1 MISTVI
7 AILFKVVSAYCPSIT
22 CPSALS
28 PVMERIFTPTGC
40 QLAIY
45 PPSWNEGKIP
55 PLKFGLHF
63 ALKYFSKAISFLGR
77 RCRPLSCLFNCISAA
92 VLCHGLT
99 IFQDLEFSAIV
110 CIHFSNNGPFILIL
124 LIISVDAQQI
134 LNLRPLFPL
143 WFMP

>member
-1 MISTVI
+1 MSTVI
-7 AILFKVVSAYCPSIT
+7 AILFKVVSACCPSIT

-77 RCRPLSCLFNCISAA
+77 RCRPLSCLFNCISAVA
-92 VLCHGLT
+92 LCHGLT

-110 CIHFSNNGPFILIL
+110 WNFLAMEDEIVMLKIP
-124 LIISVDAQQI
+124 
-134 LNLRPLFPL
+134 
-143 WFMP
+143 